1 MVKNNLILLILLS
14 LSFIFFLSFKV
25 NGNVKNNV
33 GQKEAYELYKSKF
46 LTSDGR
52 VIDPD
57 KHNITTSEGQSYIL
71 LQSLM
76 FDDEKTFGRAYK
88 WTKDNLQRPDKLFSW
103 LWGKGEKG
111 EYKVLDYNSASDAD
125 VDIAFA
131 LVVANKKWHK
141 QQYLKEAKGII
152 TSIWDNEV
160 RRVGDHLVLMPGSL
174 QNKNAKIEINPSY
187 FAPYAFKL
195 FQKHDDLHDWSAV
208 VDSSYYYL
216 NQCMSKTSK
225 KLPPN
230 WFLIENGEIVL
241 EDSERS
247 DFSYDAVRV
256 FPRVYFDFML
266 TGDKRALP
274 ILEKSN
280 LFIDEWKESR
290 TLHTNYKKNGELR
303 DNSQYIGAISVIL
316 PVIDVYDKDAATQ
329 IYQDKLSSKYIT
341 PNYWQ
346 AKNDYYGKN
355 LSLFGWFLYD
365 KKTKEC
371 REMRRLKILKK

>member
-25 NGNVKNNV
+25 NGNVKNSV
-33 GQKEAYELYKSKF
+33 AQKEAYELYKSKF

-52 VIDPD
+52 VLDPD
-57 KHNITTSEGQSYIL
+57 KHNITTSEGQSYMM
-71 LQSLM
+71 LQCLI
-76 FDDEKTFGRAYK
+76 FNDEKTFNTVYK
-88 WTKDNLQRPDKLFSW
+88 WTKENLQRSDKLFSW

-141 QQYLKEAKGII
+141 QQYLKEAKLII

-160 RRVGDHLVLMPGSL
+160 RRVGDHLVLMPGAL

-225 KLPPN
+225 NLPPN
-230 WFLIENGEIVL
+230 WFLIENGKIVL

-256 FPRVYFDFML
+256 FPRIYFDFVL

-274 ILEKSN
+274 ILDKSN
-280 LFIDEWKESR
+280 FFISEWEKSR

-303 DNSQYIGAISVIL
+303 DNSQYLGIISVLL
-316 PVIDVYDKDAATQ
+316 PVIDIYNNDVATQ
-329 IYQDKLSSKYIT
+329 IYQDKLASKYSD

-346 AKNDYYGKN
+346 AKNNYYGKN

-365 KKTKEC
+365 KNTKEC